1 MVKDNGVQLKT
12 GIVLSYVQMFLSV
25 IIGIIQSPIIIRCL
39 GQSEYGLYN
48 TIVSMLSMLTVLSL
62 GFNSSYVR
70 YYSIYKKSGDNDAI
84 YRLNGLFL
92 IIFLIIGL
100 ISLSCGLFLTY
111 NLKLVFANG
120 LTQVEYG
127 IAKILMIILTFN
139 VTLTFPM
146 SVFQNIIMAHEKFI
160 FFKLLIMVK
169 TVLSP
174 LITIPVVLMGY
185 GSIGLAVI
193 TVGMSTAV
201 DIAFV
206 LFTLI
211 SLKQK
216 FYFRN
221 FEKGLFKSLFN
232 FTFFIAINLIVD
244 EVNTNLDKVLL
255 SRYSGTVATAIYS
268 VGFTLYNYYRLFSTS
283 ISGVFAT
290 RVHRIYNENKEDGV
304 LLKKNLTDIFVKV
317 GRIQFLVLSLI
328 AMGFTFFGKA
338 FIQHWVGEGYEESY
352 YVGVLLIIPSTIALM
367 QNVGLEI
374 QRAQN
379 KHKFRSL
386 FYLGMAVVNV
396 VLTIWLC
403 QIYGAV
409 GAAMGTAISFV
420 LANGIAMNIY
430 YHKACKINVLEFWK
444 QILLMMRGFIIP
456 VIVGILALKF
466 INLTSIWLFLVSIVA
481 FVIIYSLSMWAFGM
495 NAYER
500 QLIKKPLRR
509 LFLKK

>member
-84 YRLNGLFL
+84 YKLNGLFL

-304 LLKKNLTDIFVKV
+304 LLRKNLTDIFVKV

-338 FIQHWVGEGYEESY
+338 FI
-352 YVGVLLIIPSTIALM
+352 
-367 QNVGLEI
+367 
-374 QRAQN
+374 
-379 KHKFRSL
+379 
-386 FYLGMAVVNV
+386 
-396 VLTIWLC
+396 
-403 QIYGAV
+403 
-409 GAAMGTAISFV
+409 
-420 LANGIAMNIY
+420 
-430 YHKACKINVLEFWK
+430 
-444 QILLMMRGFIIP
+444 
-456 VIVGILALKF
+456 
-466 INLTSIWLFLVSIVA
+466 
-481 FVIIYSLSMWAFGM
+481 
-495 NAYER
+495 
-500 QLIKKPLRR
+500 
-509 LFLKK
+509 